1 MFNPYLLRLDP
12 INLLNI
18 NLLYPETFAER
29 AIRSRAR
36 EFPVCVNI
44 GSGMKE
50 SRVEVMLRI
59 LEGR

>member
-29 AIRSRAR
+29 VARSGELSFHVCDNGRDKLKEGRA
-36 EFPVCVNI
+36 
-44 GSGMKE
+44 
-50 SRVEVMLRI
+50 EVMLRI

>member
-29 AIRSRAR
+29 AMRGGER
-36 EFPVCVNI
+36 EFPVCVN
-44 GSGMKE
+44 GRGKLRE
-50 SRVEVMLRI
+50 DRVGVMLRI

>member
-29 AIRSRAR
+29 AIRSGER
-36 EFPVCVNI
+36 EFPVCVKI

>member
-29 AIRSRAR
+29 AIRSGER
-36 EFPVCVNI
+36 EFPVCVN
-44 GSGMKE
+44 GRGKLRE
-50 SRVEVMLRI
+50 DRVGVMLRI